1 MKTKTVLNV
10 KILVFVI
17 CVAVI
22 KYLLLHNLL
31 DCTFKNMDKIS
42 KVLKSSKHHNIIW
55 FQMKEHLN
63 IQYLFIQ
70 YFSYQVLWNQKG
82 QPFIHFFSFV
92 LNVIL
97 KLSRI
102 FGSIKYHLRMR
113 VKDFLSLRLE
123 KEETLKYHCV
133 CRPSFWKV

>member
-1 MKTKTVLNV
+1 M
-10 KILVFVI
+10 FAI
-17 CVAVI
+17 CVEVF
-22 KYLLLHNLL
+22 KNLSLNNLL
-31 DCTFKNMDKIS
+31 DCTFKKNMDRIF
-42 KVLKSSKHHNIIW
+42 KVLRSSKRHNIW
-55 FQMKEHLN
+55 FQIKEHLN

-70 YFSYQVLWNQKG
+70 YFSYQVLQNQKG

-113 VKDFLSLRLE
+113 VKDFLSLPIER
-123 KEETLKYHCV
+123 EETLKYQCV
-133 CRPSFWKV
+133 CRPPFGKV